1 MFPAEYGG
9 MDTVQHSYY
18 RSHYGAGEGGALEP
32 HRGCGGGH
40 TQGQVELLHQSQVE
54 LGIAAI

>member
-1 MFPAEYGG
+1 